1 MVNKTR
7 TSLHQY
13 ESHYSFNNQRHNIN
27 KKHQVQKILMT
38 FFIAK
43 QKQKKKM
50 KIYH

>member
-27 KKHQVQKILMT
+27 KKHQVQKNINDIFHCKT
-38 FFIAK
+38 KA
-43 QKQKKKM
+43 KKKM